1 MGVPLFEPLNP
12 PLQDWTGRRVWLIG
26 ASSGIGEA
34 LARRLMAQGAEVA
47 LSARS
52 AGKLDALSASSPE
65 AVVLPLDVAGPD
77 ALANAAAALQQR
89 WGGIDV
95 VLFVAAR
102 YQAVRAWELDADD
115 IDATLNTNVAAVM
128 KGCAAVLPGML
139 QAGSGSIVILSSVAG
154 YRGLPKAIIYG
165 ATKAALI
172 NFAETLYLD
181 VRPRGVGVHL
191 VCPGFVETPLT
202 AQNDFRMPAL
212 ISADEAALQIMA
224 GLARGDFH
232 IHFPRRFTRWLLLL
246 RLLPYRLYFAAVRRL
261 TGL

>member
-1 MGVPLFEPLNP
+1 MFAPLNP
-12 PLQDWTGRRVWLIG
+12 PLSDWSGKRVWLIG

-34 LARRLMAQGAEVA
+34 LARRLMADGARVA

-52 AGKLDALSASSPE
+52 ADKLAQLGVLSPE
-65 AVVLPLDVAGPD
+65 AVVLPLDVAEPD
-77 ALANAAAALQQR
+77 ALARAAATLTAR
-89 WGGIDV
+89 WGGIDA

-102 YQAVRAWELDADD
+102 YQAVRAWELDPAD

-139 QAGSGSIVILSSVAG
+139 AAQSGALVILSSVAG

-172 NFAETLYLD
+172 NFAETLFMD
-181 VRPRGVGVHL
+181 VRPRGLGVHL

-212 ISADEAALQIMA
+212 ISSDEAAGHILN

-246 RLLPYRLYFAAVRRL
+246 RLLPYRMYFAAVRRM

>member
-1 MGVPLFEPLNP
+1 MALFAPLNP
-12 PLQDWTGRRVWLIG
+12 PLADWTGRRVWLIG

-34 LARRLMAQGAEVA
+34 LARRLMAQGAWLA

-52 AGKLDALSASSPE
+52 AGKLAELSGLSPDALA
-65 AVVLPLDVAGPD
+65 LPLDVSEPD
-77 ALANAAAALQQR
+77 ALAAAAATLAAR

-102 YQAVRAWELDADD
+102 YQAVRAWELDPAD
-115 IDATLNTNVAAVM
+115 IDATLNTNVASVM

-139 QAGSGSIVILSSVAG
+139 AAQSGSIVILSSVAG

-172 NFAETLYLD
+172 NFAETLYMD
-181 VRPRGVGVHL
+181 VRPRGLGVHL

-202 AQNDFRMPAL
+202 AQNDFTMPAL
-212 ISADEAALQIMA
+212 ISADEAAAHILRGIAQ
-224 GLARGDFH
+224 GDFH

-246 RLLPYRLYFAAVRRL
+246 RLLPYRMYFAAVRRL

>member
-1 MGVPLFEPLNP
+1 MFAPLNP
-12 PLQDWTGRRVWLIG
+12 PLTDWSGKRVWLIG

-34 LARRLMAQGAEVA
+34 LARRLMADGARVA

-52 AGKLDALSASSPE
+52 ADKLAQLGSLSAQ
-65 AVVLPLDVAGPD
+65 AVVLPLDVAEPD
-77 ALANAAAALQQR
+77 ALARAAATLTAR
-89 WGGIDV
+89 WGGIDA

-102 YQAVRAWELDADD
+102 YQAVRAWELDPAD

-139 QAGSGSIVILSSVAG
+139 AAQSGALVILSSVAG

-172 NFAETLYLD
+172 NFAETLFMD
-181 VRPRGVGVHL
+181 VRPRGLGVHL

-202 AQNDFRMPAL
+202 AQNDFKMPAL
-212 ISADEAALQIMA
+212 ISSDEAAGHILN

-246 RLLPYRLYFAAVRRL
+246 RLLPYRMYFAAVRRM

>member
-1 MGVPLFEPLNP
+1 MFAPLNP
-12 PLQDWTGRRVWLIG
+12 PLADWSGKRVWLIG

-34 LARRLMAQGAEVA
+34 LARRLMAQGARVA

-52 AGKLDALSASSPE
+52 ADKLAALCSVSAQ
-65 AVVLPLDVAGPD
+65 AAALPLDVAEPD
-77 ALANAAAALQQR
+77 ALADAAATLTAR

-102 YQAVRAWELDADD
+102 YQAVRAWELDPAD

-139 QAGSGSIVILSSVAG
+139 AAQSGALVILSSVAG

-172 NFAETLYLD
+172 NFAETLFMD
-181 VRPRGVGVHL
+181 VRPRGLGVHL

-202 AQNDFRMPAL
+202 AQNDFKMPAL
-212 ISADEAALQIMA
+212 ITADEAAGHILN

-246 RLLPYRLYFAAVRRL
+246 RLLPYRLYFAAVRRM

>member
-1 MGVPLFEPLNP
+1 MFAPLNP
-12 PLQDWTGRRVWLIG
+12 PLTDWSGKRVWLIG

-34 LARRLMAQGAEVA
+34 LARRLMADGARVA

-52 AGKLDALSASSPE
+52 ADKLAQLGVLSPE
-65 AVVLPLDVAGPD
+65 AVVLPLDVAEPD
-77 ALANAAAALQQR
+77 ALARAAATLTAR
-89 WGGIDV
+89 WGGIDA

-102 YQAVRAWELDADD
+102 YQAVRAWELDPAD

-139 QAGSGSIVILSSVAG
+139 AAQSGALVILSSVAG

-172 NFAETLYLD
+172 NFAETLFMD
-181 VRPRGVGVHL
+181 VRPRGLGVHL

-202 AQNDFRMPAL
+202 AQNDFKMPAL
-212 ISADEAALQIMA
+212 ISSDEAAGHILN

-246 RLLPYRLYFAAVRRL
+246 RLLPYRMYFAAVRRM

>member
-1 MGVPLFEPLNP
+1 MFAPLNP
-12 PLQDWTGRRVWLIG
+12 PLADWSGKRVWLIG

-34 LARRLMAQGAEVA
+34 LARRLMAGGARVA

-52 AGKLDALSASSPE
+52 ADKLAQLGSLSPR
-65 AVVLPLDVAGPD
+65 AVVLPLDVAEPD
-77 ALANAAAALQQR
+77 ALAHAAATLTAR
-89 WGGIDV
+89 WGGIDA

-102 YQAVRAWELDADD
+102 YQAVRAWELDPTD

-139 QAGSGSIVILSSVAG
+139 AAQSGALVILSSVAG

-172 NFAETLYLD
+172 NFAETLFMD
-181 VRPRGVGVHL
+181 VRPRGLGVHL

-202 AQNDFRMPAL
+202 AQNDFKMPAL
-212 ISADEAALQIMA
+212 ISSDEAAGHILN
-224 GLARGDFH
+224 GLARGEFH
-232 IHFPRRFTRWLLLL
+232 IHFPHRFTRWLLLL
-246 RLLPYRLYFAAVRRL
+246 RLLPYRMYFAAVRRM

>member
-1 MGVPLFEPLNP
+1 MALFAPLNP
-12 PLQDWTGRRVWLIG
+12 PVTDWTGRRVWLVG

-34 LARRLMAQGAEVA
+34 LARSLMAQGARLA

-52 AGKLDALSASSPE
+52 AGKLAELSALSPDALS
-65 AVVLPLDVAGPD
+65 LPLNVSEPH
-77 ALANAAAALQQR
+77 ALAAAAATLNAR

-102 YQAVRAWELDADD
+102 YQAVRAWELDPAD

-139 QAGSGSIVILSSVAG
+139 AAQSGSIVILSSVAG
-154 YRGLPKAIIYG
+154 YRGLPKAIVYG

-181 VRPRGVGVHL
+181 VRPRGLGVHL

-202 AQNDFRMPAL
+202 AQNDFTMPAL
-212 ISADEAALQIMA
+212 ISADEAAAHILRGIAQ
-224 GLARGDFH
+224 GDFH

-246 RLLPYRLYFAAVRRL
+246 RLLPYRMYFAAVRRL

>member
-1 MGVPLFEPLNP
+1 MFAPLNP
-12 PLQDWTGRRVWLIG
+12 PLTDWSGKRVWLIG

-34 LARRLMAQGAEVA
+34 LARRLMADGARVA

-52 AGKLDALSASSPE
+52 ADKLAQLGVLSPE
-65 AVVLPLDVAGPD
+65 AAVLPLDVAEPD
-77 ALANAAAALQQR
+77 ALARAAATLTAR
-89 WGGIDV
+89 WGGIDA

-102 YQAVRAWELDADD
+102 YQAVRAWELDPAD

-139 QAGSGSIVILSSVAG
+139 AAQSGALVILSSVAG

-172 NFAETLYLD
+172 NFAETLFMD
-181 VRPRGVGVHL
+181 VRPRGLGVHL

-202 AQNDFRMPAL
+202 AQNDFKMPAL
-212 ISADEAALQIMA
+212 ISSDEAAGHILN

-246 RLLPYRLYFAAVRRL
+246 RLLPYRMYFAAVRRM

>member
-1 MGVPLFEPLNP
+1 MFAPLNP
-12 PLQDWTGRRVWLIG
+12 PLADWSGKRVWLIG

-34 LARRLMAQGAEVA
+34 LARRLMADGARVA

-52 AGKLDALSASSPE
+52 ADKLAQLGSLSSQ
-65 AVVLPLDVAGPD
+65 AVVLPLDVAEPD
-77 ALANAAAALQQR
+77 ALARAAATLTAR
-89 WGGIDV
+89 WGGIDA

-102 YQAVRAWELDADD
+102 YQAVRAWELDPAD

-139 QAGSGSIVILSSVAG
+139 AAQSGALVILSSVAG

-172 NFAETLYLD
+172 NFAETLFMD
-181 VRPRGVGVHL
+181 VRPRGLGVHL

-202 AQNDFRMPAL
+202 AQNDFKMPAL
-212 ISADEAALQIMA
+212 ISSDEAAGHILN
-224 GLARGDFH
+224 GLACGEFH

-246 RLLPYRLYFAAVRRL
+246 RLLPYRMYFSAVRRM

>member
-1 MGVPLFEPLNP
+1 MFAPLNP
-12 PLQDWTGRRVWLIG
+12 PLADWSGKRVWLIG

-34 LARRLMAQGAEVA
+34 LARRLMADGARVA

-52 AGKLDALSASSPE
+52 ADKLAQLGSLSSQT
-65 AVVLPLDVAGPD
+65 VVLPLDVAEPD
-77 ALANAAAALQQR
+77 ALARAAATLTAH
-89 WGGIDV
+89 WGGIDA

-102 YQAVRAWELDADD
+102 YQAVRAWELDPAD

-139 QAGSGSIVILSSVAG
+139 AAQSGALVILSSVAG

-172 NFAETLYLD
+172 NFAETLFMD
-181 VRPRGVGVHL
+181 VRPRGLGVHL

-202 AQNDFRMPAL
+202 AQNDFKMPAL
-212 ISADEAALQIMA
+212 ISSDEAAGHILN

-232 IHFPRRFTRWLLLL
+232 IHFPHRFTRWLLLL
-246 RLLPYRLYFAAVRRL
+246 RLLPDRMYFAAVRRM